1 MYTMLYSYM
10 HTACTW
16 SGNPIWVLCFFKLK
30 RDIIYIQI
38 LVEFLKSK
46 HTVKP
51 FFKLRLPGS
60 YLYLQQTCPNRSL
73 QGGQDWLRVC
83 CSSLKHCATSAQ
95 LLQKGLDFYFS
106 WDEHGISISNP
117 FSQIFHLFL
126 QEGPRH
132 SYWAATQSLLVLSS
146 LLLANVSFR

>member
-1 MYTMLYSYM
+1 MLYLYM
-10 HTACTW
+10 TTACTW
-16 SGNPIWVLCFFKLK
+16 SGNPIWVLCFFKSK

-51 FFKLRLPGS
+51 VFKLRLPGS

-73 QGGQDWLRVC
+73 RAGGKIGWEFFVVFWNTVWLE
-83 CSSLKHCATSAQ
+83 
-95 LLQKGLDFYFS
+95 KGLDFYFS
-106 WDEHGISISNP
+106 WAERGISVSNP
-117 FSQIFHLFL
+117 FSHIFHLFL